1 MESARRRNKVVAL
14 PSESQSVWDFVQKYG
29 NAAAT
34 VVLLGAAVYFIYRW
48 RSNSADAAK
57 AATASELSAA
67 RSYVLNLQKPD
78 LERQQP
84 QTLAMYR
91 DQTASA
97 ANTAITTVINSGG
110 DVAQRAGA
118 LIARGDLNW
127 ELANFPALPGA
138 ATQPALRYAEDA
150 STLLGKAES
159 AYQQVASDSEFSDQ
173 HEAIASAHLGL
184 AAIAENRGDWAKA
197 KAELQAVIDHKDD
210 VPAAASVAQQQ
221 LTALPGLSMKIPL
234 VAVAVAAKPSPVMGP
249 KIPVGVA
256 APMSSMGKPSTRP
269 ATSPAK

>member
-1 MESARRRNKVVAL
+1 MAL

-127 ELANFPALPGA
+127 ELANFPVLPGA
-138 ATQPALRYAEDA
+138 TTQPALRYAEDA
-150 STLLGKAES
+150 STLLGKAEVGVLS
-159 AYQQVASDSEFSDQ
+159 RWRPIRSFPINARRSRRPTWGSRP
-173 HEAIASAHLGL
+173 
-184 AAIAENRGDWAKA
+184 IAENRGDWAKA

-210 VPAAASVAQQQ
+210 VPAAGFGCAS
-221 LTALPGLSMKIPL
+221 S
-234 VAVAVAAKPSPVMGP
+234 
-249 KIPVGVA
+249 
-256 APMSSMGKPSTRP
+256 R
-269 ATSPAK
+269 